1 MAVLEMRQSE
11 PSQPSELIG
20 SEIQK
25 TASALWQSADDI
37 LSGDDEYPLAIVL
50 TGSPG
55 IGKTTI
61 ANMLAMK
68 LTGSNFAVTTENGKE
83 VGVNRVREFM
93 DNMNNSTL
101 FSVTGHQC
109 WIINEGD
116 KITDDGQVA
125 FLSLLDAC
133 PQNYHIILTSNE
145 DLESWSDRFQTR
157 FEVYNVESPD
167 DDEIAKGLMER
178 LWPEEMTP
186 QLEQL
191 WPRVAQTAS
200 DGCGGNVRQAIME
213 IRAWKRK
220 NRIS

>member
-1 MAVLEMRQSE
+1 MAVLDIRQSE

-20 SEIQK
+20 SQIQK
-25 TASALWQSADDI
+25 TASALWQSADDV
-37 LSGDDEYPLAIVL
+37 LSGDEEYPLAIVL
-50 TGSPG
+50 TGAPG
-55 IGKTTI
+55 IGKTTL
-61 ANMLAMK
+61 ANMLALK

-83 VGVNRVREFM
+83 VGVDRVRDFM

-116 KITDDGQVA
+116 NITEAGQVA

-133 PQNYHIILTSNE
+133 PSNYHIILTSNE
-145 DLESWSDRFQTR
+145 DLDNWSERFQTR
-157 FEVYNVESPD
+157 FEVYNIPSPD
-167 DDEIAKGLMER
+167 DDEIAKGLEDR
-178 LWPEEMTP
+178 LRPENMTP

-191 WPRVAQTAS
+191 WPKVAQTAS
-200 DGCGGNVRQAIME
+200 EGCGGNVRQAIME